1 MASQRKYVETCD
13 EIVTNLFGPLRRHST
28 ALVCGTAAQSDKAII
43 LKREQRHETEFINV
57 ISLSVRCSVCLSVCL
72 PDPSYMPARCTSVD
86 TSRSHIYI
94 VAGVSVSLASPSNSP
109 CRHRR
114 FFLDRISSD

>member
-28 ALVCGTAAQSDKAII
+28 ALVCGTAAQSDKATI
-43 LKREQRHETEFINV
+43 LKRAQRHETEFINV

-72 PDPSYMPARCTSVD
+72 TRPICLPDVR
-86 TSRSHIYI
+86 
-94 VAGVSVSLASPSNSP
+94 VSIQV
-109 CRHRR
+109 
-114 FFLDRISSD
+114 DRIYT